1 MKVNSKIHGIIDY
14 LVVVF
19 LWLSPTIFELPNITS
34 TFTYVLGCIH
44 LTLTIL
50 TNFEL
55 GLIKVI
61 PLKIHGMIELI
72 VSISL
77 IAVGFYLNTIEGEL
91 ARNFYIVFGIAIFA
105 TWLITDYKLI
115 EKNKAKHL

>member
-1 MKVNSKIHGIIDY
+1 
-14 LVVVF
+14 
-19 LWLSPTIFELPNITS
+19 
-34 TFTYVLGCIH
+34 
-44 LTLTIL
+44 
-50 TNFEL
+50 
-55 GLIKVI
+55 
-61 PLKIHGMIELI
+61 MIELI

-77 IAVGFYLNTIEGEL
+77 IAVGFYFNTIEGEL

>member
-1 MKVNSKIHGIIDY
+1 
-14 LVVVF
+14 
-19 LWLSPTIFELPNITS
+19 
-34 TFTYVLGCIH
+34 
-44 LTLTIL
+44 
-50 TNFEL
+50 L

-77 IAVGFYLNTIEGEL
+77 IAVGFYFNTIEGEL